1 MQGGRVDSC
10 FALVSLWFCW
20 KLQMMSDEKKQLLCG
35 FCPVLGFKAY
45 SNKPPKGTINQS
57 V

>member
-1 MQGGRVDSC
+1 
-10 FALVSLWFCW
+10 
-20 KLQMMSDEKKQLLCG
+20 MMSDEKKQLLCG

-45 SNKPPKGTINQS
+45 SNKPPQGTINQS